1 MTSTKGLTKDAGW
14 ELGVRRTVPAP
25 LDEVWD
31 YLLGEGLPLWLG
43 RTELGRTKGDS
54 YRTDTGTTGEIR
66 GFTDRRRI
74 RLTWRPAGWD
84 HDSTLQLTVL
94 EAAGGTT
101 IAMHQER
108 LASRAERE
116 ELLPHWH
123 RVIDDLERNLAPE

>member
-1 MTSTKGLTKDAGW
+1 MA
-14 ELGVRRTVPAP
+14 AP

-43 RTELGRTKGDS
+43 RTELGRAKGDA
-54 YRTDTGTTGEIR
+54 YRTDTGTTGELR
-66 GFTDRRRI
+66 SLTDRRRI

-84 HDSTLQLTVL
+84 HDSTLQVTVL

-108 LASRAERE
+108 LASQAERE
-116 ELLPHWH
+116 ELLPHW
-123 RVIDDLERNLAPE
+123 RAVIDDLERALAPE